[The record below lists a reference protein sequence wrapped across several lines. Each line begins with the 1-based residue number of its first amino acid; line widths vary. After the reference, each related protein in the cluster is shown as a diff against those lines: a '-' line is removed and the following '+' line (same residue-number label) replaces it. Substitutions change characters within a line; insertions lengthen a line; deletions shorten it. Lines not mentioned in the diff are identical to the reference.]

1 MAYTKKSKYS
11 DARPMM
17 TPTAMAE
24 AEMEMETAEGERGAR
39 DEVREK
45 HTTCYP
51 SSREIDESAKR
62 DREQGKRAVVLW
74 AKKRA
79 GGPVKWAAW
88 TM

>member
-1 MAYTKKSKYS
+1 M
-11 DARPMM
+11 
-17 TPTAMAE
+17 TAMAE
-24 AEMEMETAEGERGAR
+24 TETETAEDERGSR
-39 DEVREK
+39 DEVGEK

-51 SSREIDESAKR
+51 SSREMDESAKR

-79 GGPVKWAAW
+79 SGPVKWAAQ